1 MTQSNSQKTQ
11 AHQLTGMVFGEL
23 EVLERSETHHNSGG
37 IWWRCRCS
45 CGTVCE
51 YPGTLLVT
59 GRRMHC
65 ASRVHRSSRG
75 KSDIQG
81 THIGN
86 LTPLY
91 PTKDR
96 DIRGSVIW
104 HCRCD
109 CGNEL
114 DLSYN
119 ILMYTNQRSCG
130 CRREA
135 NASALREHL
144 THVADTTV
152 NSLKSQKLPKNNT
165 TGHRGVYFI
174 RGKYVAKINFQRKT
188 YYLGAYDKI
197 EDAIE
202 ARQDAKEQLFDATA
216 SFYEKW
222 QEKAAADPQWAQLNP
237 VRISVEQKELATFK
251 VTLLPVM
258 EY

>member
-1 MTQSNSQKTQ
+1 MQKTENKKTQ
-11 AHQLTGMVFGEL
+11 ALELTGMVFGEL
-23 EVLERSETHHNSGG
+23 EVLGRSETPHNSGG
-37 IWWRCRCS
+37 IWWRCRCG
-45 CGTVCE
+45 CGALCE
-51 YPGTLLVT
+51 YSGTLLVT
-59 GRRMHC
+59 GRRKHC
-65 ASRVHRSSRG
+65 ASKVHRHSRG
-75 KSDIQG
+75 KTDIQG
-81 THIGN
+81 IRMGN

-91 PTKDR
+91 PTEAR
-96 DIRGSVIW
+96 DARGSVIW

-109 CGNEL
+109 CGKEL

-135 NASALREHL
+135 NTASLRSHL

-174 RGKYVAKINFQRKT
+174 RGKYVAKINFQRKA
-188 YYLGAYDKI
+188 YYLGAYDNI
-197 EDAIE
+197 DDAIE
-202 ARQDAKEQLFDATA
+202 ARLDAQEQLFDTTA

-222 QEKAAADPQWAQLNP
+222 QKKAEADPQWAEENP
-237 VRISVEQKELATFK
+237 VKISVEQKEQAAFK

-258 EY
+258 DN